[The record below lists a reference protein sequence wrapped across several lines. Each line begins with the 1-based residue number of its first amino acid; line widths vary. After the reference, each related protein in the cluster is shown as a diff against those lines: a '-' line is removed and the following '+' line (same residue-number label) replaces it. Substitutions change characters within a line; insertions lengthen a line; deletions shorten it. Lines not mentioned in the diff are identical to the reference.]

1 MDQVLVFSIG
11 AVLVAGL
18 TFFVTYFWLDRRA
31 HSRMRTAQTEADRI
45 VEEAESRRRDTVLA
59 AKDEAIRL
67 RGDLDRELTQRRKE
81 IERVERRIEQ
91 KEENVDKKVAGL
103 ETRERAVRKGE
114 QELTQHQDAWEQE
127 RARQQA
133 EVDAERQ
140 KRVAELERIAGL
152 SSEEARNELVQAV
165 EVEARHVAARRLH
178 EIERETREEADRRSR
193 MILATSIQRIAS
205 DYVAE
210 STVAAVPLPSEDMKG
225 RIIGR
230 EGRNI
235 RALEQ
240 ATGVDLIVDDTPES
254 VTVSGFDPVRREVA
268 RRALTKLLQDGRIH
282 PARIEEVVTK
292 TQMELEQIM
301 REEGERVAYEANVAG
316 LHPDLIKLLG
326 RLKFRT
332 SYGQNVL
339 AHSLEVSLIAANLAA
354 ELGADVN
361 VSRTAGLLHDIGKA
375 VDHEVEGP
383 HALIG
388 ADIAK
393 RLGRS
398 NRIVHAIAAHHAEEE
413 PKTVEAFIVAT
424 ADAISGARPGARRE
438 MVETYIKRLE
448 ALEGVAN
455 SFEGV
460 DKCFAIQAGR
470 EVRILVKPNSI
481 DYNGAKRLAR
491 DVVKKIE
498 ETLEYPGQIK
508 VTVIRETRAVDYARS
523 QFRRTRA
530 GWKPF
535 QPAFVAFSAGD
546 VQSDPRPAPDASLYL
561 KGRLRC
567 NPERV
572 TRAGIAYRNP

>member
-1 MDQVLVFSIG
+1 MVDFLIYAIG
-11 AVLVAGL
+11 AVLVAGI
-18 TFFVTYFWLDRRA
+18 TFLATYFWLDQRA
-31 HSRMRTAQTEADRI
+31 QSRVRMAQTEADRI
-45 VEEAESRRRDTVLA
+45 TEDAESRRRDAALA

-67 RGDLDRELTQRRKE
+67 RGDLDRELTQRRSE
-81 IERVERRIEQ
+81 IERIERRVEQ
-91 KEENVDKKVAGL
+91 KEVSIDTKSQALEQREQGVRRQEQQLSRSREAWDQERTKQAQDFERSKAIQIQEFEQTKSATLQELEHAKDTHLQELQRVAGL
-103 ETRERAVRKGE
+103 TADEAKA
-114 QELTQHQDAWEQE
+114 ELV
-127 RARQQA
+127 A
-133 EVDAERQ
+133 EVEY
-140 KRVAELERIAGL
+140 
-152 SSEEARNELVQAV
+152 EARNM
-165 EVEARHVAARRLH
+165 AARRLH
-178 EIERETREEADRRSR
+178 QIERETKDEADRRAQK
-193 MILATSIQRIAS
+193 ILATTIQRIAA
-205 DYVAE
+205 DYVTE
-210 STVAAVPLPSEDMKG
+210 STVMVVPLPNDDMKG

-235 RALEQ
+235 RALEM
-240 ATGVDLIVDDTPES
+240 ATGVDLIVDDTPEA

-282 PARIEEVVTK
+282 PARIEEVVAK
-292 TQMELEQIM
+292 TQLELEQIM
-301 REEGERVAYEANVAG
+301 REEGERIAYEANVPG

-339 AHSLEVSLIAANLAA
+339 GHSLEVSILCAGLAA

-361 VSRTAGLLHDIGKA
+361 VAKTAGLLHDIGKA

-398 NRIVHAIAAHHAEEE
+398 SKIVHAIAAHHNEEE
-413 PKTVEAFIVAT
+413 PQTIEAFIVQT

-455 SFEGV
+455 SFDGV
-460 DKCFAIQAGR
+460 EKSFAIQAGR
-470 EVRILVKPNSI
+470 EVRILVKPNSV
-481 DYNGAKRLAR
+481 DDLGASRLAQ

-508 VTVIRETRAVDYARS
+508 VTVIRETRAVDYAR
-523 QFRRTRA
+523 
-530 GWKPF
+530 
-535 QPAFVAFSAGD
+535 
-546 VQSDPRPAPDASLYL
+546 
-561 KGRLRC
+561 
-567 NPERV
+567 
-572 TRAGIAYRNP
+572 

>member
-1 MDQVLVFSIG
+1 MGDILIYLIG
-11 AVLVAGL
+11 AVLVAGI
-18 TFFVTYFWLDRRA
+18 TFLATHYWLQQRA
-31 HSRMRTAQTEADRI
+31 DSKVRLAQTDADRI
-45 VEEAESRRRDTVLA
+45 LEEAETTRRESALA
-59 AKDEAIRL
+59 AQDEAIRL
-67 RGDLDRELTQRRKE
+67 RGDLDRELNQRRKE
-81 IERVERRIEQ
+81 TERIERRVEQ
-91 KEENVDKKVAGL
+91 KEETIDKKSQTLDQREQGIRRQEQQL
-103 ETRERAVRKGE
+103 TRSRET
-114 QELTQHQDAWEQE
+114 WEQE
-127 RARQQA
+127 RAKQEQDLEQEKGRRQ
-133 EVDAERQ
+133 
-140 KRVAELERIAGL
+140 AELERVAGL
-152 SSEEARNELVQAV
+152 TADEAKEQLVAMVEYDARNM
-165 EVEARHVAARRLH
+165 AARRVH
-178 EIERETREEADRRSR
+178 EIEREAKEDADRRSR
-193 MILATSIQRIAS
+193 KILATTIQRIAT

-210 STVAAVPLPSEDMKG
+210 SSITVVPLPTDEMKG

-235 RALEQ
+235 RALEL
-240 ATGVDLIVDDTPES
+240 ATGVDLIVDDTPEA
-254 VTVSGFDPVRREVA
+254 VTVSGFDPVRREIA

-282 PARIEEVVTK
+282 PARIEEVVNK
-292 TQMELEQIM
+292 TQLELEQVM
-301 REEGERVAYEANVAG
+301 REEGERIAYEANVPG

-339 AHSLEVSLIAANLAA
+339 GHSLEVSVICANLAA

-361 VSRTAGLLHDIGKA
+361 VAKTAGLLHDIGKA

-398 NRIVHAIAAHHAEEE
+398 SRIVHAIAAHHNEEE
-413 PKTVEAFIVAT
+413 PQTIEAFIVQT

-460 DKCFAIQAGR
+460 DKSFAIQAGR
-470 EVRILVKPNSI
+470 EVRILVQPNSI
-481 DYNGAKRLAR
+481 DDLGATRLAQ

-508 VTVIRETRAVDYARS
+508 VTVIRETRAVNYAR
-523 QFRRTRA
+523 
-530 GWKPF
+530 
-535 QPAFVAFSAGD
+535 
-546 VQSDPRPAPDASLYL
+546 
-561 KGRLRC
+561 
-567 NPERV
+567 
-572 TRAGIAYRNP
+572 

>member
-1 MDQVLVFSIG
+1 MGDAIMYLIG
-11 AVLVAGL
+11 AVLVAGI
-18 TFFVTYFWLDRRA
+18 TFLATYFWLEQRA
-31 HSRMRTAQTEADRI
+31 QSRSRIAQAEADRI
-45 VEEAESRRRDTVLA
+45 LEEAETRRRESALA
-59 AKDEAIRL
+59 SKDEAIRL
-67 RGDLDRELTQRRKE
+67 RGELDRELNQRRKE
-81 IERVERRIEQ
+81 TERIERRIEQ
-91 KEENVDKKVAGL
+91 KEETIDKKSQALDQREQGVRKLELQHQRAKEAWDLERAKQEQQLEQERGRQLEVLERVAGL
-103 ETRERAVRKGE
+103 TA
-114 QELTQHQDAWEQE
+114 D
-127 RARQQA
+127 
-133 EVDAERQ
+133 
-140 KRVAELERIAGL
+140 
-152 SSEEARNELVQAV
+152 EAKNELVQMV
-165 EVEARHVAARRLH
+165 EHDARNMAARRVH
-178 EIERETREEADRRSR
+178 EIEREAKEDADRRSR
-193 MILATSIQRIAS
+193 KILATTIQRIAT

-210 STVAAVPLPSEDMKG
+210 SSVTVVPLPSDEMKG

-235 RALEQ
+235 RALEL
-240 ATGVDLIVDDTPES
+240 ATGVDLIVDDTPEA

-282 PARIEEVVTK
+282 PARIEEVVNK
-292 TQMELEQIM
+292 TQLELEQVM
-301 REEGERVAYEANVAG
+301 REEGERIAYEANVPG

-339 AHSLEVSLIAANLAA
+339 AHSLEVSAICANLAA

-361 VSRTAGLLHDIGKA
+361 VAKTAGLLHDIGKA

-398 NRIVHAIAAHHAEEE
+398 SRIVHAIAAHHNEEE
-413 PKTVEAFIVAT
+413 PQTIEAFIVQT

-455 SFEGV
+455 SFDGV
-460 DKCFAIQAGR
+460 DKSFAIQAGR
-470 EVRILVKPNSI
+470 EVRILVQPNSI
-481 DYNGAKRLAR
+481 DDLGATRLAQ

-508 VTVIRETRAVDYARS
+508 VTVIRETRAVNYAR
-523 QFRRTRA
+523 
-530 GWKPF
+530 
-535 QPAFVAFSAGD
+535 
-546 VQSDPRPAPDASLYL
+546 
-561 KGRLRC
+561 
-567 NPERV
+567 
-572 TRAGIAYRNP
+572 

>member
-1 MDQVLVFSIG
+1 MGDVIVYLIG

-18 TFFVTYFWLDRRA
+18 TFFATYFWLEQRA
-31 HSRMRTAQTEADRI
+31 QSRTRIAQAEADRI
-45 VEEAESRRRDTVLA
+45 VEEAETSRRESTLA

-67 RGDLDRELTQRRKE
+67 RGDLDRELNQRRKE
-81 IERVERRIEQ
+81 SERIERRIEQ
-91 KEENVDKKVAGL
+91 KEISIDQKSQVLDQREQGVRKLEQQLQLSRDAWDKERGQQEQLLEQERGKQQVELERVAGL
-103 ETRERAVRKGE
+103 TA
-114 QELTQHQDAWEQE
+114 D
-127 RARQQA
+127 
-133 EVDAERQ
+133 
-140 KRVAELERIAGL
+140 
-152 SSEEARNELVQAV
+152 EARDQLVAMVELD
-165 EVEARHVAARRLH
+165 ARNMAARRVH
-178 EIERETREEADRRSR
+178 EIERETRLDADRRSR
-193 MILATSIQRIAS
+193 KILATTIQRIAT

-210 STVAAVPLPSEDMKG
+210 SSITVVPLPTDEMKG

-235 RALEQ
+235 RALEL
-240 ATGVDLIVDDTPES
+240 ATGVDLIVDDTPEA

-282 PARIEEVVTK
+282 PARIEEVVSK
-292 TQMELEQIM
+292 TQLELEQVM
-301 REEGERVAYEANVAG
+301 REEGERIAYEANVPG

-339 AHSLEVSLIAANLAA
+339 GHSLEVSVICANLAA

-361 VSRTAGLLHDIGKA
+361 VAKTAGLLHDIGKA

-398 NRIVHAIAAHHAEEE
+398 SRIVHAIAAHHNEEE
-413 PKTVEAFIVAT
+413 PQTIEAFIVQT

-455 SFEGV
+455 SFDGV
-460 DKCFAIQAGR
+460 EKSFAIQAGR
-470 EVRILVKPNSI
+470 EVRILVQPNSI
-481 DYNGAKRLAR
+481 DDLGATRLAQ

-508 VTVIRETRAVDYARS
+508 VTVIRETRAVNYAR
-523 QFRRTRA
+523 
-530 GWKPF
+530 
-535 QPAFVAFSAGD
+535 
-546 VQSDPRPAPDASLYL
+546 
-561 KGRLRC
+561 
-567 NPERV
+567 
-572 TRAGIAYRNP
+572 

>member
-1 MDQVLVFSIG
+1 MGELLTYLIG
-11 AVLVAGL
+11 AVLVAGI
-18 TFFVTYFWLDRRA
+18 TFLATWFWLEQRA
-31 HSRMRTAQTEADRI
+31 QSRVKLAQTEADRI
-45 VEEAESRRRDTVLA
+45 VEEAETTRREAALA

-81 IERVERRIEQ
+81 IERIERRIEQ
-91 KEENVDKKVAGL
+91 KEEAIDKRANGL
-103 ETRERAVRKGE
+103 DQREQGVRRQEQQFNRSKETWEQDRIRQE
-114 QELTQHQDAWEQE
+114 QELEAAKGRHLE
-127 RARQQA
+127 
-133 EVDAERQ
+133 
-140 KRVAELERIAGL
+140 ELERIAGL
-152 SSEEARNELVQAV
+152 SADEAKQQLVDLVEYDARNM
-165 EVEARHVAARRLH
+165 AARRVI
-178 EIERETREEADRRSR
+178 EIEREAKEDADRRSR
-193 MILATSIQRIAS
+193 KILATTIQRIAT

-210 STVAAVPLPSEDMKG
+210 STVTVVPLPTDEMKG

-235 RALEQ
+235 RALEL
-240 ATGVDLIVDDTPES
+240 ATGVDLIVDDTPEA

-268 RRALTKLLQDGRIH
+268 RRALTRLLQDGRIH
-282 PARIEEVVTK
+282 PARIEEVVNK
-292 TQMELEQIM
+292 TQLEIEQVM
-301 REEGERVAYEANVAG
+301 REEGERVAYEANVPG

-339 AHSLEVSLIAANLAA
+339 HHSLEVSIICASLAA
-354 ELGADVN
+354 ELGTDVN
-361 VSRTAGLLHDIGKA
+361 VAKTAGLLHDIGKA

-398 NRIVHAIAAHHAEEE
+398 SKIVHAIAAHHNEEE
-413 PKTVEAFIVAT
+413 PQTIEAFIVQT

-455 SFEGV
+455 SFDGV
-460 DKCFAIQAGR
+460 DKSFAIQAGR
-470 EVRILVKPNSI
+470 EVRILVQPHAV
-481 DYNGAKRLAR
+481 DDLGATRLAQ

-508 VTVIRETRAVDYARS
+508 VTVIRETRAVNYAR
-523 QFRRTRA
+523 
-530 GWKPF
+530 
-535 QPAFVAFSAGD
+535 
-546 VQSDPRPAPDASLYL
+546 
-561 KGRLRC
+561 
-567 NPERV
+567 
-572 TRAGIAYRNP
+572 

>member
-1 MDQVLVFSIG
+1 MTSILEFVVFG
-11 AVLVAGL
+11 LFVAGVTYAL
-18 TFFVTYFWLDRRA
+18 TYFWLDKRA
-31 HSRMRTAQTEADRI
+31 QSRVALAQTEADRI
-45 VEEAESRRRDTVLA
+45 VEEAETRRRDMTLA

-67 RGDLDRELTQRRKE
+67 RGELDRELTARRNE
-81 IERVERRIEQ
+81 IERIERRIEQ
-91 KEENVDKKVAGL
+91 KEESIDRKNTGL
-103 ETRERAVRKGE
+103 DQREQGLRKQE
-114 QELTQHQDAWEQE
+114 QQFGHHKEAWEKD
-127 RARQQA
+127 RARQAA
-133 EVDAERQ
+133 ELEGARAQ
-140 KRVAELERIAGL
+140 HLAELERIAGL
-152 SSEEARNELVQAV
+152 TSEEAREQLVQMV
-165 EVEARHVAARRLH
+165 EYDARNQAARRL
-178 EIERETREEADRRSR
+178 REVEQEFKVEADRRSR
-193 MILATSIQRIAS
+193 MILATTLQRIAS

-210 STVAAVPLPSEDMKG
+210 TTVTVVPLPTDEMKG

-235 RALEQ
+235 RALEL
-240 ATGVDLIVDDTPES
+240 ATGVDLIVDDTPEA

-268 RRALTKLLQDGRIH
+268 RRALAKLLQDGRIH
-282 PARIEEVVTK
+282 PARIEEVVNK
-292 TQMELEQIM
+292 TQLELEQLM
-301 REEGERVAYEANVAG
+301 REEGERVAYEANVPG

-339 AHSLEVSLIAANLAA
+339 AHSLEVSIIASNLAA

-361 VSRTAGLLHDIGKA
+361 VSKTAGLLHDIGKA

-398 NRIVHAIAAHHAEEE
+398 SKIVHAIAAHHNEEE
-413 PKTVEAFIVAT
+413 PQTVEAFIIQA

-455 SFEGV
+455 SFDGV
-460 DKCFAIQAGR
+460 EKSFAIQAGR
-470 EVRILVKPNSI
+470 EVRILVRPNSI
-481 DYNGAKRLAR
+481 DDLGASRLAQ

-508 VTVIRETRAVDYARS
+508 VTVIRETRAVEYAR
-523 QFRRTRA
+523 
-530 GWKPF
+530 
-535 QPAFVAFSAGD
+535 
-546 VQSDPRPAPDASLYL
+546 
-561 KGRLRC
+561 
-567 NPERV
+567 
-572 TRAGIAYRNP
+572 

>member
-1 MDQVLVFSIG
+1 MSPETVIGGVL
-11 AVLVAGL
+11 ALALVAA
-18 TFFVTYFWLDRRA
+18 VTYFATRHYLVERA
-31 HSRMRTAQTEADRI
+31 GGAIREARAEADRLLAD
-45 VEEAESRRRDTVLA
+45 AETKRRDAALE

-67 RGDLDRELTQRRKE
+67 RADLDRELTQRRKE
-81 IERVERRIEQ
+81 IERIERRIEQ
-91 KEENVDKKVAGL
+91 KEEQIDQKAGAL
-103 ETRERAVRKGE
+103 EARDTGIRRKEADLSRARDQWEAELARARETFA
-114 QELTQHQDAWEQE
+114 QDQQKAREAWDAE

-133 EVDAERQ
+133 DIDQARN
-140 KRVAELERIAGL
+140 RHLAELERVAGL
-152 SSEEARNELVQAV
+152 TAEEARDELVR
-165 EVEARHVAARRLH
+165 EVEQEARDMAARRLH
-178 EIERETREEADRRSR
+178 ELDLELQEEADRRSR
-193 MILATSIQRIAS
+193 KVLATTIQRIAS

-210 STVAAVPLPSEDMKG
+210 TTVSVIPLPSDEMKG

-240 ATGVDLIVDDTPES
+240 ATGVDLIVDDTPEA

-268 RRALTKLLQDGRIH
+268 RRALQKLLQDGRIH
-282 PARIEEVVTK
+282 PTRIEEVVQK
-292 TQMELEQIM
+292 TRVELDQVM
-301 REEGERVAYEANVAG
+301 REEGEKVAYEANVPG

-339 AHSLEVSLIAANLAA
+339 AHSLETSLIAAALAS

-361 VSRTAGLLHDIGKA
+361 VAKTAGLLHDIGKA

-398 NRIVHAIAAHHAEEE
+398 SKIVHAIAAHHGEEE
-413 PKTVEAFIVAT
+413 PATVEAFIVAT

-455 SFEGV
+455 SFDGV
-460 DKCFAIQAGR
+460 EKSFAIQAGR
-470 EVRILVKPNSI
+470 EVRILVHPEKI
-481 DYNGAKRLAR
+481 DDLGASRLAR
-491 DVVKKIE
+491 DVSRKIE
-498 ETLEYPGQIK
+498 ETLEYPGQIR
-508 VTVIRETRAVDYARS
+508 VTVIRETRATDYAR
-523 QFRRTRA
+523 
-530 GWKPF
+530 
-535 QPAFVAFSAGD
+535 
-546 VQSDPRPAPDASLYL
+546 
-561 KGRLRC
+561 
-567 NPERV
+567 
-572 TRAGIAYRNP
+572 